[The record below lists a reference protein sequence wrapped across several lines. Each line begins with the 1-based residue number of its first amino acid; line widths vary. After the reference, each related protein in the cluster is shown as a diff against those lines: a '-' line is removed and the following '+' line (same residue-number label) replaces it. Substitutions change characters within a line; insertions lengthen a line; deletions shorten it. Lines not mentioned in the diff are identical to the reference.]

1 MTSKLPRP
9 GDYSLQEW
17 KYAGLHQP
25 TTVRLSQKNYL
36 DKVKFIHQIGV
47 LHPIDI
53 LRNLKIQV
61 K

>member
-1 MTSKLPRP
+1 MTSKPPRP

-17 KYAGLHQP
+17 KSAGLHQP

-36 DKVKFIHQIGV
+36 DKVKFIHRIGV

-53 LRNLKIQV
+53 LEIQKI